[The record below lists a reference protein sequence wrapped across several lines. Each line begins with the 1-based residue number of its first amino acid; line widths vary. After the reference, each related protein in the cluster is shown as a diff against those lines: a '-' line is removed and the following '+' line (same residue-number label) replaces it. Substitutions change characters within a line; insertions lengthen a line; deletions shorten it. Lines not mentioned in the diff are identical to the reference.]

1 MIKFLNSI
9 GSFIKFA
16 CCIHLFDKQRI
27 RNKKFAHLVKAT
39 NSEGVHF
46 RDFVIKKSQN
56 ILLLCFLS
64 HVLVLTIFVNFF

>member
-27 RNKKFAHLVKAT
+27 RNKKYLVCSLSKQKAT
-39 NSEGVHF
+39 NSESVHF
-46 RDFVIKKSQN
+46 RDLGIKNPRIYFTFAS
-56 ILLLCFLS
+56 
-64 HVLVLTIFVNFF
+64 